1 MFVLMGL
8 FLPCLRWLLAPL
20 QAMHVPVAVRAP
32 RVTLNEA
39 RLTPHHQ
46 APIHVPR
53 PHLLS

>member
-32 RVTLNEA
+32 RVTFIGM
-39 RLTPHHQ
+39 RQTPPHQ

>member
-20 QAMHVPVAVRAP
+20 QAMRVPVAVRAP
-32 RVTLNEA
+32 RVTFIGM
-39 RLTPHHQ
+39 RQTPPHQ

>member
-8 FLPCLRWLLAPL
+8 LLPCLRWLLAPL

-32 RVTLNEA
+32 RVTLSDM
-39 RLTPHHQ
+39 RQTPTHQ